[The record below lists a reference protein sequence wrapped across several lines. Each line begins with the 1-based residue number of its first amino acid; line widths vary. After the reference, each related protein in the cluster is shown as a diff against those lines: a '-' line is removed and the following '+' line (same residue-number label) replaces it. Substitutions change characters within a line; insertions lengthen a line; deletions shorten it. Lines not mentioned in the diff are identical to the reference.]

1 MKQEEY
7 EKTAE
12 LVLGELDEALHL
24 VAPDSVERL
33 LEAVDAADQVFLS
46 AWAA

>member
-24 VAPDSVERL
+24 VRRTVWSGSWKPWTR
-33 LEAVDAADQVFLS
+33 QIRCFLS